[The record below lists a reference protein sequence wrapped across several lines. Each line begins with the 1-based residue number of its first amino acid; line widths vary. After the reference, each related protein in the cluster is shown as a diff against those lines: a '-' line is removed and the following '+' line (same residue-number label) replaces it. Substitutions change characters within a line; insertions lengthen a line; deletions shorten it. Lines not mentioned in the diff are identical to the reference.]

1 MAISP
6 ARRFFR
12 LVIGSVAALV
22 GVLSTVH
29 YFPYG
34 QAELVQVTFPVV
46 MLAVA
51 AGYAALLTR
60 LRPPHLDWL
69 VRRFATGLA
78 AALIVVF
85 AAVNIQTVLPYLAPA
100 PNLNPEAGIYNSQE
114 FHAVRTW
121 LLSVAGPTGRDAM
134 VLDTQVWDQVWL
146 QYTLRDMIDLNF
158 PYVVYEY
165 NYGPGTLRYFD
176 GTGRRYA
183 VVESDLL
190 METSPGV
197 VVGGI
202 GDFSFLDLSKG
213 TAVIAVGAGLSFN
226 PVSQDPVIGTVQW
239 MSNDGLLLI
248 FHSPS
253 VTRVELS
260 LVAVPQLTPISV
272 TVDDGAQV
280 LATTNVPADGV
291 EVSVHLPPGNAALL
305 TLYASRPAAVVP
317 PDGRLRSIGLTGV
330 LQTP

>member
-1 MAISP
+1 
-6 ARRFFR
+6 
-12 LVIGSVAALV
+12 
-22 GVLSTVH
+22 
-29 YFPYG
+29 
-34 QAELVQVTFPVV
+34 
-46 MLAVA
+46 
-51 AGYAALLTR
+51 
-60 LRPPHLDWL
+60 
-69 VRRFATGLA
+69 
-78 AALIVVF
+78 
-85 AAVNIQTVLPYLAPA
+85 
-100 PNLNPEAGIYNSQE
+100 
-114 FHAVRTW
+114 
-121 LLSVAGPTGRDAM
+121 
-134 VLDTQVWDQVWL
+134 
-146 QYTLRDMIDLNF
+146 
-158 PYVVYEY
+158 
-165 NYGPGTLRYFD
+165 
-176 GTGRRYA
+176 